1 MPTPGAREIKI
12 SKAIPSFV
20 DDGDAGGD
28 GELSKDSFGH
38 LATIEYRMIIDSRI
52 RMGDAMD
59 VSTDE
64 YFKKEGLI
72 FFGRL
77 VLLLHLELWCL
88 LSRNIQGS

>member
-1 MPTPGAREIKI
+1 MPTLGAREIKI

-20 DDGDAGGD
+20 DDGDASGD

-38 LATIEYRMIIDSRI
+38 LATIEYRMVLDSRI
-52 RMGDAMD
+52 RMGRAMD

-64 YFKKEGLI
+64 YFKKEGWI

-77 VLLLHLELWCL
+77 VVILHLEL
-88 LSRNIQGS
+88 